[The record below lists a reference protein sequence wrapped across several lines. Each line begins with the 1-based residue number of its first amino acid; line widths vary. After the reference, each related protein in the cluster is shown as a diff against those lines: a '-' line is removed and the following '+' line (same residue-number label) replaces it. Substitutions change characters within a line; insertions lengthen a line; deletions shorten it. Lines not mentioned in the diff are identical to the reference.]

1 MAAASAADVERM
13 IRAAANVDWLAIAS
27 AIASRFADKK
37 ADEAAEKSLE
47 ELASVL
53 APIIAPYLVAAIGAS
68 LIPMAGLIPLLVPA
82 LAIAVLEYKGGEPDP
97 ENDANAYS
105 GRGGR
110 GN

>member
-13 IRAAANVDWLAIAS
+13 IRAAANVDWLAIAE
-27 AIASRFADKK
+27 AIASRFADSK

-47 ELASVL
+47 ELASEL
-53 APIIAPYLVAAIGAS
+53 APIIAPYMIAAIGS
-68 LIPMAGLIPLLVPA
+68 SMIPGLGLVSLLVPA
-82 LAIAVLEYKGGEPDP
+82 LALAVIEFKGGDRDP
-97 ENDANAYS
+97 EVDANAYE